1 MEYYDAW
8 YALCMS
14 YKVLKLLKT
23 FISLYSFDY
32 LHSIHYKNIWSEIYF
47 FLISLCLPE
56 NFELR
61 SDLATGSNL
70 SDFRSTVLQLRDRYL
85 PFHEGTKTWPG
96 DTGM

>member
-1 MEYYDAW
+1 M
-8 YALCMS
+8 
-14 YKVLKLLKT
+14 
-23 FISLYSFDY
+23 
-32 LHSIHYKNIWSEIYF
+32 YF

-96 DTGM
+96 DTGV